1 MKIRLEYKKDD
12 YLIFFSALD
21 IERMWERLLR
31 RSGLKLKFTEGFNPK
46 VIKDFS
52 PAIPLGIISESEIID
67 FFITENLTLE
77 SILEKIRKVLP
88 LDLTIKRVKMV
99 DENSPSLSKTIT
111 HIKISIIGKEVRNI
125 NLCKINFEKVVNG
138 KLKIVELNKFIF
150 EESIDENGKNLILDS
165 KVSLKDIFN
174 YLKEKS
180 FEFSILKKEN
190 FVLRNDKLISIF
202 DLN

>member
-1 MKIRLEYKKDD
+1 MKIRLEYKKND

-21 IERMWERLLR
+21 IERMWERILR

-52 PAIPLGIISESEIID
+52 PAIPLGIISESEVLD

-77 SILEKIRKVLP
+77 SILEKIKKVSP
-88 LDLTIKRVKMV
+88 LDLTIKKIKMV
-99 DENSPSLSKTIT
+99 DENSPSLSSTIT
-111 HIKISIIGKEVRNI
+111 HIKISIIGKEIRNI
-125 NLCKINFEKVVNG
+125 NFNKINFEKMVNG
-138 KLKIVELNKFIF
+138 KLKIVELNRFIF
-150 EESIDENGKNLILDS
+150 EEKIDENGKNLILDS

-174 YLKEKS
+174 YLKEKG
-180 FEFSILKKEN
+180 FEFSIIKKEN

-202 DLN
+202 DLD

>member
-1 MKIRLEYKKDD
+1 MKIRLEYKKND

-21 IERMWERLLR
+21 IERMWERILR

-52 PAIPLGIISESEIID
+52 PAIPLGIISESEVLD

-77 SILEKIRKVLP
+77 SILEKIKKVSP
-88 LDLTIKRVKMV
+88 LDLTIKKIKMV
-99 DENSPSLSKTIT
+99 DENSPSLSSTIT

-125 NLCKINFEKVVNG
+125 NFNKINFEKMVNG
-138 KLKIVELNKFIF
+138 KLKIVELNRFIF
-150 EESIDENGKNLILDS
+150 EEKIDENGKNLILDS

-174 YLKEKS
+174 YLKEKG
-180 FEFSILKKEN
+180 FEFSIIKKEN

-202 DLN
+202 DLD